1 MILPDFNGK
10 EELLEFLKC
19 SEDDIAASF
28 KQAEDIVSYVDSQ
41 IGDKD
46 YWQVSYSELSWLYS
60 LVRLMDAKKVAETGV
75 GPGSTSFAIL
85 SALESNNGKLYSFD
99 KGERYGEAEP
109 RPVGFL
115 VPEKLRKNWSL
126 VVGDS
131 KDTLKGVLENS
142 APFDIFFHD
151 SEHTYEHVTFEL
163 KTALRYLTKKF
174 AIVIDNYDWTEA
186 PKDFSEKHNLL
197 LLPMVD
203 DMCFLLPR
211 I

>member
-1 MILPDFNGK
+1 MVSPDFKRK
-10 EELLEFLKC
+10 EELLRFLKC
-19 SEDDIAASF
+19 SEDDISKLF
-28 KQAEDIVSYVDSQ
+28 RKAESIISYVDSQ
-41 IGDKD
+41 IGGKD

-60 LVRLMDAKKVAETGV
+60 LVCLMSAKKVAETGV

-85 SALESNNGKLYSFD
+85 SVLKLDNGKLYSFD

-109 RPVGFL
+109 KPVGFL

-126 VVGDS
+126 VLGDS
-131 KDTLKGVLENS
+131 KNTLKNVLEKN

-163 KTALRYLTKKF
+163 ETALPYLNKRF

-186 PKDFSEKHNLL
+186 PKDFSKKHNFL